1 MREIA
6 GHVIEIPDIIYLYT
20 LLFTIISY
28 TITFI
33 ICIIKTYF
41 IFCDILVKQ
50 KSLFVQK

>member
-33 ICIIKTYF
+33 ICIIKTYV

-50 KSLFVQK
+50 KSLFAQK